1 VAVGRDGDQL
11 AAAPAGIEPVPVL
24 PGA

>member
-1 VAVGRDGDQL
+1 VGGDCDQL
-11 AAAPAGIEPVPVL
+11 AAAPAAIEPVPVL

>member
-1 VAVGRDGDQL
+1 VIGGDGDQL
-11 AAAPAGIEPVPVL
+11 AAVPAAIEPVPVL